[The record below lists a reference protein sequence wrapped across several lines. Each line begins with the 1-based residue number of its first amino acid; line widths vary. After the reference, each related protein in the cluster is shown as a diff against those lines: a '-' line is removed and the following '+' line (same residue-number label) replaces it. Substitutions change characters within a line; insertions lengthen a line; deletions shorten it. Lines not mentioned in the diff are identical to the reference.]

1 MQHLDKTFILMIGF
15 PRAWQQQQASLK
27 YGLLFGTLR
36 RCNSTLGC
44 ARLVVP
50 TVPGHIQRQD
60 ETGRPAEG
68 LKTSDQHRPSVPLSL
83 HTLKPPNQALA
94 CFNFLP
100 HEWKVIAAPTPKT
113 LPSHF
118 PPSHCSEL
126 KARLKRIIFSPVI
139 HSFIQ
144 SQRTWQ
150 SGWIIHKKKKKY
162 KERTRLWTIGDAS
175 VLTPF
180 QPPPILHSSQRT
192 GYRHKNELVPGAKGG
207 CTNQCPISPH
217 HHHHPFSGPGTSW
230 HPCPPFWDIDHRV
243 QSYHLAKRLLFPR
256 PKGFH

>member
-1 MQHLDKTFILMIGF
+1 MIGF
-15 PRAWQQQQASLK
+15 PRPWQQQQASVK
-27 YGLLFGTLR
+27 CSLLFGTLR

-50 TVPGHIQRQD
+50 TVPGHMQRQD

-68 LKTSDQHRPSVPLSL
+68 LKTSDQHRPSVLLSL
-83 HTLKPPNQALA
+83 HTLKTPNQALA

-100 HEWKVIAAPTPKT
+100 YEWKVIAAPTPKT
-113 LPSHF
+113 L
-118 PPSHCSEL
+118 PSHCSEL

-150 SGWIIHKKKKKY
+150 SGWIIQKKKKKKN
-162 KERTRLWTIGDAS
+162 KERTRLWTVGDAS

-180 QPPPILHSSQRT
+180 QPPPPSFIQASAQGTDTKMNWFLGQ
-192 GYRHKNELVPGAKGG
+192 KGG
-207 CTNQCPISPH
+207 APINVQSPLTTTTIH
-217 HHHHPFSGPGTSW
+217 FQALALPGTPAPHFGILITEFRVTIWPRGFCFQDLKVSTNYTKK
-230 HPCPPFWDIDHRV
+230 PP
-243 QSYHLAKRLLFPR
+243 YC
-256 PKGFH
+256 